1 MASEVGSDQGK
12 SAFVGDVLTKDH
24 QANTEAVNRAWT
36 KAGHAGTISES
47 LVNKIR
53 SRMGLTG
60 QQRPGARVTE
70 SAKSGGQSAAP
81 ATRRRTGPKRVG
93 GCPPAKEAGRPV
105 PRVTESEAGPQ
116 GDGRPVPQVT
126 ASEAGPQGAGSQSG
140 GDDRT
145 RVLTRL
151 EGRID
156 GMLFEIK
163 VAGGLPEFEEALGGH
178 AAPWPAATGSN
189 QPRPEDVVLEAVE
202 KPRLFVN

>member
-1 MASEVGSDQGK
+1 M
-12 SAFVGDVLTKDH
+12 
-24 QANTEAVNRAWT
+24 NRAWT

-53 SRMGLTG
+53 SEMGLTG

-70 SAKSGGQSAAP
+70 SARSAEQPAAP
-81 ATRRRTGPKRVG
+81 APRRRTGPKRVG
-93 GCPPAKEAGRPV
+93 GRSPA
-105 PRVTESEAGPQ
+105 Q

-126 ASEAGPQGAGSQSG
+126 ESEAGPQGAGSQSG

-151 EGRID
+151 EGQID

-163 VAGGLPEFEEALGGH
+163 VAGGLPEFEEALRRARRILARSYG
-178 AAPWPAATGSN
+178 
-189 QPRPEDVVLEAVE
+189 E
-202 KPRLFVN
+202 

>member
-1 MASEVGSDQGK
+1 MASEVGRDQGK

-60 QQRPGARVTE
+60 QQRPGARVPE
-70 SAKSGGQSAAP
+70 IAEPAEPPAAP
-81 ATRRRTGPKRVG
+81 ATRRRTGPKKG
-93 GCPPAKEAGRPV
+93 GGRPPAQGAGRHV

-116 GDGRPVPQVT
+116 GAGRHVPRVT
-126 ASEAGPQGAGSQSG
+126 ESEARPRGAGSQSG

-163 VAGGLPEFEEALGGH
+163 VAGGLPEFEEALRRARRILARSYG
-178 AAPWPAATGSN
+178 
-189 QPRPEDVVLEAVE
+189 E
-202 KPRLFVN
+202 